1 LQTQYVFYIDKKS
14 KCDLGSK
21 FKCAICSEDVSTRFN
36 PMKEWLIEGVLC
48 GDCYSK
54 KLGEFYPGY
63 HKTIT
68 KK

>member
-1 LQTQYVFYIDKKS
+1 M
-14 KCDLGSK
+14 CALGSK
-21 FKCAICSEDVSTRFN
+21 FKCAICSEEVSMRYN

-54 KLGEFYPGY
+54 KLSEYYPGI
-63 HKTIT
+63 HKKIN